1 VGALALQKNTTG
13 NYNTAAGYRALLD
26 NTTGTLNTAAGVNA
40 LIKNTTGNN
49 NTAVGNN
56 TLFSNVAG
64 FNNTATG
71 YGALFSSTASNNTA
85 QGFYALNKNTTGPSN
100 TAVGVNALLNNTT
113 GANNIAV
120 GVGAGQTLTIGNN
133 NIEIGNAGLAGETNA
148 IRIGKQGT
156 QTQTY
161 IAGISVAPV
170 TGSTVVIN
178 AAGRLGVV
186 LSSARYKHDI
196 HDMGMASSKMLK
208 LRPVTFRYNNDPV
221 GNLQYGLVAEEVA
234 NVYPELVTRGLD
246 GKVESVNYLSLT
258 SMLLN
263 ELQKR
268 TAENERQVARLA
280 ALEQRL
286 STLERTT
293 AGMPT
298 ALPGE

>member
-1 VGALALQKNTTG
+1 MGGLALAHNINGNFNTAEGFQALAANTTG
-13 NYNTAAGYRALLD
+13 PSNTG
-26 NTTGTLNTAAGVNA
+26 AGVNA
-40 LIKNTTGNN
+40 LIKNTTG
-49 NTAVGNN
+49 
-56 TLFSNVAG
+56 
-64 FNNTATG
+64 
-71 YGALFSSTASNNTA
+71 
-85 QGFYALNKNTTGPSN
+85 PSN
-100 TAVGVNALLNNTT
+100 TAAGVNALFNNTT
-113 GANNIAV
+113 GSNNIAV
-120 GVGAGQTLTIGNN
+120 GVGAGQALTIGSN

-161 IAGISVAPV
+161 IAGISGAPV

-196 HDMGMASSKMLK
+196 HDMGTASSKLLK
-208 LRPVTFRYNNDPV
+208 LRPVTFRYNHDPL

-234 NVYPELVTRGLD
+234 KVYPELVTRGFD
-246 GKVESVNYLSLT
+246 GKVESVNYVSLT

-268 TAENERQVARLA
+268 TAENQRQAARLA
-280 ALEQRL
+280 SLEQRL

-293 AGMPT
+293 AGRRT
-298 ALPGE
+298 RLGTE